1 MLNKKYYTLLQRAKI
16 HPLLKVQVRRKVKQA
31 KDLELVLLHSIIQ
44 QELCE
49 RGYYE
54 QKK

>member
-16 HPLLKVQVRRKVKQA
+16 HPLLKHNVRKQVRKA

-44 QELCE
+44 NELGE
-49 RGYYE
+49 RGFYE
-54 QKK
+54 

>member
-1 MLNKKYYTLLQRAKI
+1 MLNKRYYTLLQRAKL
-16 HPLLKVQVRRKVKQA
+16 HPILKVQVRRKVKQA
-31 KDLELVLLHSIIQ
+31 KDLELVVLHSIIQ
-44 QELCE
+44 QELGE